1 MKKSL
6 VALATLAATSAFAQF
21 SIDGNM
27 DVAYGRVNYKG
38 NTVTGIINNGANTSQ
53 INFRGTENL
62 GGGLKASFRVET
74 DWNTVSNNGNTG
86 TKNADGTVAAGST
99 FGNGEIR
106 AGIAGGF
113 GAIDAGAVNN
123 AQLTAFLTGQP
134 FGTAIGSAFR
144 GVYVNDAA
152 SAVNASVVRFDN
164 SVRYTTP
171 AMSGFSATVLQ
182 VVKNSKASSSNFS
195 TTFGGYDYKGVSEYS
210 LNYNQGPINATYAV
224 TKQDANGI
232 SASAYTANSGSGIA
246 ANTVTA
252 DTSGTST
259 LKTLGGNYTLGAL
272 TLYALNQNATNSANT
287 LDRSVT
293 TFSAKY
299 AMGAND
305 FMVQTG
311 SAKNDLTGKKS
322 NVLGAGYTYN
332 LSKLSNIY
340 VRYESIKD
348 DAGIIPAASTIDGT
362 SSTTRTRTAIGY
374 KVGF

>member
-27 DVAYGRVNYKG
+27 DVAYGSVNYKG

-362 SSTTRTRTAIGY
+362 DVKRTRTAIGY